1 MPPER
6 LGFLAVFS
14 ELPDGSLSPRVSID
28 VNGVVFG
35 PGVVFQ
41 KGVVFGGIDFQL
53 YKYRDIAVE
62 KLPDGNF
69 KIVGF
74 YS

>member
-1 MPPER
+1 MPTER
-6 LGFLAVFS
+6 LGFLVLFS
-14 ELPDGSLSPRVSID
+14 ELPDGSLSTRVSID
-28 VNGVVFG
+28 VNGVIFG

-62 KLPDGNF
+62 RLPNGTHR
-69 KIVGF
+69 IVGF
-74 YS
+74 YN

>member
-6 LGFLAVFS
+6 LGFLAVFT
-14 ELPDGSLSPRVSID
+14 ELPDGSLSPRVYID
-28 VNGVVFG
+28 VKGVVFG
-35 PGVVFQ
+35 RGVVFQ

-53 YKYRDIAVE
+53 YKYRDIAIE
-62 KLPDGNF
+62 KLPNGTF